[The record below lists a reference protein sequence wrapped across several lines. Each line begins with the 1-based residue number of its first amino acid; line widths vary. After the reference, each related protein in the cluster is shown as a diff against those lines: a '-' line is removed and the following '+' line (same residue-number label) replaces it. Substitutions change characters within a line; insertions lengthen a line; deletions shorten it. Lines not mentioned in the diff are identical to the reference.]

1 MTYSKNDS
9 VFTFVCPSSIC
20 REAGRAIPHHVLY
33 ATDCNHCSMRLN
45 QLPEYPHQAVKAFT
59 ASNRTTA
66 DANSSAVSQEYILTP
81 SATFVPAGPTSL
93 SPAVDDTLSSPA
105 VDDTASRQ
113 KQLENSMRQ
122 QARQASHSRREKPV
136 PSSDPYTRPN
146 SNGKFPSKSGRKSD
160 DMSEVSAS
168 SNIVATLTKDF
179 KTAHYCRAEDVLAI
193 LSFLRNHPKRRR
205 TPLSRRSNRH
215 DRADPH
221 QHGSSSD

>member
-1 MTYSKNDS
+1 MNYSTNDS

-33 ATDCNHCSMRLN
+33 ATDCNHCNMRLN
-45 QLPEYPHQAVKAFT
+45 QLPGYPHQAVKAFT

-81 SATFVPAGPTSL
+81 SATFVPAGPTLL
-93 SPAVDDTLSSPA
+93 SPAVDDTLSPA
-105 VDDTASRQ
+105 VDDKASRQ
-113 KQLENSMRQ
+113 NQLENSMRQ
-122 QARQASHSRREKPV
+122 QARQASHSRREKPD
-136 PSSDPYTRPN
+136 PSSHPYTRPN

-179 KTAHYCRAEDVLAI
+179 KTAHYCRAEDAI
-193 LSFLRNHPKRRR
+193 LSFLWNHPKRRR

>member
-1 MTYSKNDS
+1 MSYSQDDS

-45 QLPEYPHQAVKAFT
+45 QLPGYPHKAVNAFT

-81 SATFVPAGPTSL
+81 SATFVSAGPTSL
-93 SPAVDDTLSSPA
+93 SPA

-146 SNGKFPSKSGRKSD
+146 SNGKFPAKSGRKSD

-193 LSFLRNHPKRRR
+193 LCFLRNHPKQRR

-215 DRADPH
+215 DRSDPH
-221 QHGSSSD
+221 QHGSSAD